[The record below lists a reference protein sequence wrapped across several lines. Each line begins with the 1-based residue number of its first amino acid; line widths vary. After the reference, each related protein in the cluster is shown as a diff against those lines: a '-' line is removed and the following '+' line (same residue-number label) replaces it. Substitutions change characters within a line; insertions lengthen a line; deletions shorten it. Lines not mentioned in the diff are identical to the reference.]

1 VEWIEEWKTAKN
13 WKKQICG
20 RAWWFKCPFF
30 FDKPIILMGTQVL
43 LKKYTFFII

>member
-1 VEWIEEWKTAKN
+1 MTEEACELFVEWIEEWKTAKN

-30 FDKPIILMGTQVL
+30 LINRSF
-43 LKKYTFFII
+43 